1 MDEELNEVDLSD
13 EDDRMEV
20 EDKSNERK
28 EAIKDVFRKHRMI
41 KSYVFDKKGEWC
53 SFVISRKTTDER
65 VDLVEVIA
73 SAVQE
78 IKIQGNGIIQIGF
91 CFLFCQ
97 KIRVSKN

>member
-1 MDEELNEVDLSD
+1 MDEELNEVEVSD
-13 EDDRMEV
+13 EDDRMEEEEMI
-20 EDKSNERK
+20 EDKTNERK

-53 SFVISRKTTDER
+53 SFVITRKTTDER

-78 IKIQGNGIIQIGF
+78 IKIQGKDSI
-91 CFLFCQ
+91 
-97 KIRVSKN
+97 